1 LEDHA
6 GDALS
11 PLADALDQAGI
22 APKGGVV
29 TVTISDAAKTAFSD
43 LVSGADTLKN
53 LKGLWGALPDAIQI
67 KPNSNPNETIPGYAA
82 SQVREPDYPSQSQ
95 MDASFSKY
103 WKALDAAQDADQDA
117 SDAKTKIP
125 SNDTDDT
132 DQVDRAI
139 NS

>member
-1 LEDHA
+1 
-6 GDALS
+6 
-11 PLADALDQAGI
+11 
-22 APKGGVV
+22 
-29 TVTISDAAKTAFSD
+29 
-43 LVSGADTLKN
+43 
-53 LKGLWGALPDAIQI
+53 
-67 KPNSNPNETIPGYAA
+67 PNETIPGYAA

-139 NS
+139 NSLRKHTEQQIADTQAVGLGSAALAGFRADAALTAAVQANGGEITKQQAAQFAELKTRAVD